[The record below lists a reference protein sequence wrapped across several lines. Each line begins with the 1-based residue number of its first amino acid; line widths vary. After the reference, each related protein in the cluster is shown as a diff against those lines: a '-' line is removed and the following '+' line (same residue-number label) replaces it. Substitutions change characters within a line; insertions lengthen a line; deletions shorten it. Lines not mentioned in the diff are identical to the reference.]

1 MASYIFTLG
10 FHEDFILRRLVS
22 EKAQHGSRVV
32 IFTVKPITGATKTA
46 YQNLVTYCTRMGLS
60 SPELVE
66 LSIGEAEDIILSALD
81 TIQTLEE
88 PIIADLTGGMRI
100 LVIAVYTALIA
111 SKKRFRAYIAT
122 EGEQK
127 AEIKIESTH
136 IGAITKELPE
146 EKKKILETIV
156 INPGIT
162 PAQLAKNLG
171 KSEKTIANHITELKK
186 LNLVIT
192 RGKTNNIYPTKLGII
207 ISKTTKTKTEI
218 IPESTWKE

>member
-22 EKAQHGSRVV
+22 ERAQHGSKIVV
-32 IFTVKPITGATKTA
+32 FTVKPIIGATKTA

-60 SPELVE
+60 TPELVE
-66 LSIGEAEDIILSALD
+66 LSIEEAEDMISSALD

-100 LVIAVYTALIA
+100 LIITIYTALIA
-111 SKKRFRAYIAT
+111 SKKRFRVYIAT
-122 EGEQK
+122 EGEQR
-127 AEIKIESTH
+127 AEITIESTH
-136 IGAITKELPE
+136 IEAITEELPE
-146 EKKKILETIV
+146 EKGKILETIMK
-156 INPGIT
+156 NPGIT
-162 PAQLAKNLG
+162 PPQLAKLTH

-192 RGKTNNIYPTKLGII
+192 RGKTNNIYPTKLGILK
-207 ISKTTKTKTEI
+207 SKTTKTKTKI
-218 IPESTWKE
+218 IPESTGKE